1 MIEQLITSFIATAGF
16 GLLFNVPKEMVLRC
30 GLSGMIGWIFYFNLV
45 EMGVDSVAASGTASI
60 LIGVIGQLFARRYK
74 TPIIIFN
81 VTGIIPLVPGGLAYD
96 AMRHFV
102 VNDYSVALPLA
113 AKAFLISG
121 AIAVGLVLSE
131 MINQIIARDQAGEI
145 RRIPSDQIR
154 FLVF

>member
-30 GLSGMIGWIFYFNLV
+30 GLSGMIGWIFYFYLV

-74 TPIIIFN
+74 TPVIIFN
-81 VTGIIPLVPGGLAYD
+81 VTGIIPLVPGGIAYD

-131 MINQIIARDQAGEI
+131 MINQIIARI
-145 RRIPSDQIR
+145 RPAK
-154 FLVF
+154 

>member
-30 GLSGMIGWIFYFNLV
+30 GLSGMLGWIFYFNLV

-81 VTGIIPLVPGGLAYD
+81 VTGIIPLVPGGTC
-96 AMRHFV
+96 V
-102 VNDYSVALPLA
+102 
-113 AKAFLISG
+113 
-121 AIAVGLVLSE
+121 
-131 MINQIIARDQAGEI
+131 
-145 RRIPSDQIR
+145 
-154 FLVF
+154 

>member
-16 GLLFNVPKEMVLRC
+16 GLLFNVQKEIVLRC
-30 GLSGMIGWIFYFNLV
+30 GLSGMLGWIFYFNLV

-102 VNDYSVALPLA
+102 VNDYSIALPLA

-131 MINQIIARDQAGEI
+131 MINQIIARI
-145 RRIPSDQIR
+145 RPAK
-154 FLVF
+154 